1 MRRVPQPGKF
11 LPPKHPD
18 LLDVCLMGSIFRLGI
33 LFAIS
38 GEVCTDSHPVTIV
51 SGVSRESLDSRAAA
65 TRRMLEV
72 PLLVL
77 LPQAPEAGSAKL
89 QQQRPRRLAL
99 MATRVMRQLQQRSGT
114 PRSKLLSKTRKM
126 VTVLKLKLDL
136 LTLETLEMKKND
148 RTPCYSYIRTSE
160 IC

>member
-1 MRRVPQPGKF
+1 M
-11 LPPKHPD
+11 
-18 LLDVCLMGSIFRLGI
+18 
-33 LFAIS
+33 
-38 GEVCTDSHPVTIV
+38 
-51 SGVSRESLDSRAAA
+51 DSRAAA

-72 PLLVL
+72 LLLVL

-136 LTLETLEMKKND
+136 LTLETLETLEMKTND

-160 IC
+160 TC